1 MKSSKPD
8 TRGYI
13 GGGAPQ
19 KGGLGPMRQAPA
31 GKPANDTANM
41 KGMPRQVGVGREFP
55 GVGKPSIKSLSTKT
69 SMGKKAMAR
78 TVKG

>member
-1 MKSSKPD
+1 MKSSRPD
-8 TRGYI
+8 TRGYV
-13 GGGAPQ
+13 GGGTPAT
-19 KGGLGPMRQAPA
+19 GLGPMRQSPA

-41 KGMPRQVGVGREFP
+41 KGLPRQTGIGKEYP
-55 GVGKPSIKSLSTKT
+55 GAGKPSVKALSTKT

>member
-13 GGGAPQ
+13 GGGCAPNTAMG
-19 KGGLGPMRQAPA
+19 KVRQAPA

-41 KGMPRQVGVGREFP
+41 KGMPRQVGIGKEYP
-55 GVGKPSIKSLSTKT
+55 GVGKPSINSLGT
-69 SMGKKAMAR
+69 KKAMGTTMKR

>member
-8 TRGYI
+8 TRGYV
-13 GGGAPQ
+13 GGGTPAT
-19 KGGLGPMRQAPA
+19 GLGPVRQTPA

-41 KGMPRQVGVGREFP
+41 KGLPRQVGVGKEFP
-55 GVGKPSIKSLSTKT
+55 GVGKPKINHLGTKQG
-69 SMGKKAMAR
+69 MGKPAMAR

>member
-13 GGGAPQ
+13 GGGAAP
-19 KGGLGPMRQAPA
+19 KTAMSNVRQTPA

-41 KGMPRQVGVGREFP
+41 KGMPRQVGIGKEYP
-55 GVGKPSIKSLSTKT
+55 GVGKPGIKSRAKT
-69 SMGKKAMAR
+69 AMGGKAMAR

>member
-13 GGGAPQ
+13 GGGTPAT
-19 KGGLGPMRQAPA
+19 GLGPMRQTPA

-41 KGMPRQVGVGREFP
+41 KGMPRQVGIGKEYP
-55 GVGKPSIKSLSTKT
+55 GVGKPGIKSRAKT
-69 SMGKKAMAR
+69 AMGGKAMAR